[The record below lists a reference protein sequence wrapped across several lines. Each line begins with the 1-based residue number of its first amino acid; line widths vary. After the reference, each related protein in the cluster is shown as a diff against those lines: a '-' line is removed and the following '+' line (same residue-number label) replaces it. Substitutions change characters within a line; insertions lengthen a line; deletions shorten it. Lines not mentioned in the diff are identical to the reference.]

1 MQTKTDDRI
10 VAETPDSE
18 PPDELLPPEP
28 VRRRSL
34 LMSMLLR
41 PEAGG
46 VVSALIVFIFFA
58 VAAGQNGFLTPLGTA
73 NWLDTASDLGIVALP
88 IGMLMIGGE
97 FDLSVGSVVGASSM
111 ILAICCGY
119 YSLNP
124 WIGIVIAFLIGGA
137 IGAVNGWI
145 VVRTKLP
152 SFIVTL
158 ATMLMVMGGM
168 LGVSIALTGS
178 SSISAVTSGSAHALF
193 ASDFMQFHISILQ
206 WVLLSAVA
214 TYVMQRTAFGN
225 WVYATGGAAETARLA
240 GVPVAR
246 VKIILFVCVSL
257 AAVLTGVNETLT
269 FQNGNITLG
278 SQYVF
283 TGIAAAVIGGVLLTG
298 GYGSPVGTMFGALT
312 YGIVS
317 LGVFFLGWNAD
328 LSNFFVG
335 LLLLLAVLANHR
347 LRRLAM
353 GRA

>member
-1 MQTKTDDRI
+1 MLTEPNEGSLAQDGAAGSFDDLDT
-10 VAETPDSE
+10 VEAPQ
-18 PPDELLPPEP
+18 
-28 VRRRSL
+28 RRSRL
-34 LMSMLLR
+34 TSLLLR

-46 VVSALIVFIFFA
+46 VVSALLVFLFFA
-58 VAAGQNGFLTPLGTA
+58 LAAGQNGFLTLLGVA
-73 NWLDTASDLGIVALP
+73 NWLDTASDLGIIALP
-88 IGMLMIGGE
+88 VGLLMIGGE

-111 ILAICCGY
+111 IVAICTGY

-124 WIGIVIAFLIGGA
+124 WIGIVTAFAFAAVIGLA
-137 IGAVNGWI
+137 NGLI
-145 VVRTKLP
+145 VVRTRLP

-158 ATMLMVMGGM
+158 ATMLMVLGGM

-178 SSISAVTSGSAHALF
+178 SSLSAESSGSAHALF
-193 ASDFMQFHISILQ
+193 AANFLQFHVSLVHWLALTAI
-206 WVLLSAVA
+206 AA
-214 TYVMQRTAFGN
+214 YVMQRTAFGN
-225 WVYATGGAAETARLA
+225 WVYATGGNAMTARLA
-240 GVPVAR
+240 GVPVDR
-246 VKIILFVCVSL
+246 VKVILFVCTAL
-257 AAVLTGVNETLT
+257 AAALSAVNETLT

-298 GYGSPVGTMFGALT
+298 GYGSPIGTVFGSLT

-328 LSNFFVG
+328 LANFFVG

-347 LRRLAM
+347 LRQLAM